1 MVTEGYFRRNQRLL
15 NGTQILLD
23 AFVICA
29 SLIVIYS
36 IHHKNFLHIPM
47 PYLLLMI
54 LGTIFF
60 YITAVST
67 NLYGSWRSDQLSR
80 HIARVIQIWGFT
92 IIGLIL
98 LGWALKTTEYYSR
111 VVIALWFALTPIF
124 LGTTRWCVR
133 ATLGFIRTQGRNT
146 RQIAIV
152 GNSKAAFEFIKELN
166 SNEWMGYIIAGYYN
180 KNPDNAF
187 EKINY
192 QGDFEQLIV
201 DVKLNKYDEVYLA
214 LPMTEESLIS
224 GLVHSLSDSSTP
236 VHIIPDLF
244 IFSLMNAR
252 MSRIGN
258 IPTISV
264 YDSPHDDLSAVLK
277 RIEDVVL
284 STIILL
290 LISPIMLALSIA
302 IKTTSKGPIF
312 FKQRRYGIGGEEII
326 VWKFRSMSVCED
338 GDEVPQ
344 AKKNDTRVTPLGN
357 FMRRTSLDELP
368 QFINVLQGHMSIVGP
383 RPHAVAHNELY
394 RKDIHGYMLRH
405 LVKPG
410 ITGWA
415 QVNGWRGETDTL
427 NKMEMRVEH
436 DMEYI
441 RNWSIIFDL
450 KIIAMTIFKGFAN
463 KNAY

>member
-15 NGTQILLD
+15 NGIQILLD
-23 AFVICA
+23 ALVICA
-29 SLIVIYS
+29 SLFITYG
-36 IHHKNFLHIPM
+36 IHHNNFLHIPT
-47 PYLLLMI
+47 PYFLLMI
-54 LGTIFF
+54 LAAVFF
-60 YITAVST
+60 YITAIST
-67 NLYGSWRSDQLSR
+67 KLYGSWRSDQLTR
-80 HIARVIQIWGFT
+80 HIARVFQIWVFT
-92 IIGLIL
+92 MIGLIL

-111 VVIALWFALTPIF
+111 VVMALWFTITPLF
-124 LGTTRWCVR
+124 LGLTRWCVR
-133 ATLGFIRTQGRNT
+133 AVLGYIRSQGRNT
-146 RQIAIV
+146 RQIALV
-152 GNSKAAFEFIKELN
+152 GDSQAALELVKELR
-166 SNEWMGYIIAGYYN
+166 SNEWMGYILAGYYN
-180 KNPDNAF
+180 GKQSDTLENI
-187 EKINY
+187 EYK
-192 QGDFEQLIV
+192 GDYEQLIN
-201 DVKLNKYDEVYLA
+201 DVKQNKYDEVYLA
-214 LPMTEESLIS
+214 LPMTQESLIAE
-224 GLVHSLSDSSTP
+224 LIHSLSDCSTP
-236 VHIIPDLF
+236 VHILPDLF

-258 IPTISV
+258 VPTISV
-264 YDSPHDDLSAVLK
+264 FDSPHDDLSAILK
-277 RIEDVVL
+277 RIEDVLL
-284 STIILL
+284 SSIILL
-290 LISPIMLALSIA
+290 LISPVMLILAIA
-302 IKTTSKGPIF
+302 IKTTSKGPVF

-338 GDEVPQ
+338 GDDVPQ
-344 AKKNDTRVTPLGN
+344 ATKNDVRITPLGN

-368 QFINVLQGHMSIVGP
+368 QFINVLQGQMSIVGP

-427 NKMEMRVEH
+427 NKMEKRVEH

-450 KIIAMTIFKGFAN
+450 KIIAMTIVKGFSN